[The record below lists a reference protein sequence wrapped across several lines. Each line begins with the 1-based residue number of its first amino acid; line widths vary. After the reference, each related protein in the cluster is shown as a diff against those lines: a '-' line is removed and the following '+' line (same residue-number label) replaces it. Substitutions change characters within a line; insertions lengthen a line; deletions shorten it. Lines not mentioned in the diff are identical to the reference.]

1 MSTSP
6 VTAKTISLLK
16 LALQPKN
23 IKLIQFNQKQEVINL
38 LIQVPDEI
46 DPAQIAS
53 MIWAMDAQL
62 KISQVSCVKLYKQV
76 AGKSSPELF
85 SSIDL
90 TQLPTSED
98 NPFSDSP
105 PIEIEKLNDVEQV
118 NTNSSDHK
126 TTVNLDL
133 GLKQRAK
140 LGDLQA
146 IKQFLDLALIHKNAT
161 TIVRLEDQK
170 LIVIIESKTKLD
182 QQTIVMI
189 MKRQLNLLN
198 SSVFSSAEI
207 KAKRSNEV
215 DWIEDIHFTALN
227 VIAKRKSNS
236 GIDKNLLMK
245 IAVAC
250 GGVFVLGI
258 VGFFGTHTRI
268 PDVTG
273 QQVSYAEGILKGKEL
288 EIKVTEQIEENI
300 TPGQIITQVPDP
312 QSFLL
317 KGKEV
322 QVTIA
327 KAPTYTITGSMLLI
341 DSDIGGTS
349 QNCYGTG
356 GYDDMQGGMSV
367 TIQDGSGQILA
378 TSQTGQGY
386 SDSPGFLISCKFDF
400 SVEVPKSDFYTIKL
414 GTGRRGS
421 LNYSLQEMK
430 EMGWEVNLSLS

>member
-53 MIWAMDAQL
+53 MIWAM
-62 KISQVSCVKLYKQV
+62 
-76 AGKSSPELF
+76 
-85 SSIDL
+85 
-90 TQLPTSED
+90 
-98 NPFSDSP
+98 
-105 PIEIEKLNDVEQV
+105 
-118 NTNSSDHK
+118 
-126 TTVNLDL
+126 
-133 GLKQRAK
+133 
-140 LGDLQA
+140 
-146 IKQFLDLALIHKNAT
+146 
-161 TIVRLEDQK
+161 DQK

-250 GGVFVLGI
+250 GGVFV
-258 VGFFGTHTRI
+258 
-268 PDVTG
+268 
-273 QQVSYAEGILKGKEL
+273 Q
-288 EIKVTEQIEENI
+288 
-300 TPGQIITQVPDP
+300 
-312 QSFLL
+312 
-317 KGKEV
+317 
-322 QVTIA
+322 
-327 KAPTYTITGSMLLI
+327 
-341 DSDIGGTS
+341 
-349 QNCYGTG
+349 
-356 GYDDMQGGMSV
+356 
-367 TIQDGSGQILA
+367 
-378 TSQTGQGY
+378 
-386 SDSPGFLISCKFDF
+386 
-400 SVEVPKSDFYTIKL
+400 
-414 GTGRRGS
+414 
-421 LNYSLQEMK
+421 
-430 EMGWEVNLSLS
+430 